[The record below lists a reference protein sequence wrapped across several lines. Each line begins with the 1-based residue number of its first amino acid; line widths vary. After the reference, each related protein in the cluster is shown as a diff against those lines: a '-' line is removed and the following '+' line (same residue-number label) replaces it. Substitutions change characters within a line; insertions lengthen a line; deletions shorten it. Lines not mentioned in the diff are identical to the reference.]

1 MPSDTKTEYF
11 PSARIESL
19 TDGIFAFAMTLL
31 VLSLNAPELHGLVTN
46 QELTQQIMAL
56 SGRFFIF
63 LLSFFLLAMAWG
75 VHHKQFAK
83 ITRSNEPLM
92 WINMLRLLFVIMI
105 PFSSVLVGN
114 YSELPTAVVFFTAN
128 IFLLCVVSYIEWKY
142 AVTHDL
148 TEHISQ
154 EYEKVGDL
162 KNLVTVAIAGVAV
175 ILSFLNTDIALWTF
189 ATIPLAFF
197 VLKKV
202 GKIG

>member
-1 MPSDTKTEYF
+1 
-11 PSARIESL
+11 
-19 TDGIFAFAMTLL
+19 
-31 VLSLNAPELHGLVTN
+31 
-46 QELTQQIMAL
+46 
-56 SGRFFIF
+56 
-63 LLSFFLLAMAWG
+63 MAWG